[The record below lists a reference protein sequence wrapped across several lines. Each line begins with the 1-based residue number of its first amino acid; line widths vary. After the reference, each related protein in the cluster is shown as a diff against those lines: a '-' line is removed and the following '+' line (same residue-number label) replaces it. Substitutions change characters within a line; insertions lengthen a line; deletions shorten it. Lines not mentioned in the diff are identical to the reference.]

1 MSLPSAPPNR
11 PYSGSLI
18 TFEGV
23 EGAGKTTQI
32 SLLKADL
39 RARGFAVSVTREPG
53 GDPVA
58 EAIRSVLLDT
68 RDPVVPSAE
77 LLLFMASRAQMVEHV
92 LRPRLDDGEVVLC
105 DRFTDSSIVYQ
116 GYGRGIDLDSI
127 RLLNAFATGGIV
139 PDRTLVLDLP
149 ALAGLA
155 RQTERN
161 RMEDEALSFHE
172 RVRAGY
178 LEEARREPG
187 RIRVINAAR
196 SVEAVHSDVLDAV
209 TEALDR
215 SAGPAGR
222 ETGT

>member
-1 MSLPSAPPNR
+1 MTAPANLGYR
-11 PYSGSLI
+11 GVLV

-32 SLLKADL
+32 SLLRADL
-39 RARGFAVSVTREPG
+39 ESQGLEVSVTREPG

-58 EAIRSVLLDT
+58 EAIRSVLLDS
-68 RDPVVPSAE
+68 RDPVAPSAE
-77 LLLFMASRAQMVEHV
+77 LLLFMASRAQMVERV
-92 LRPRLDDGEVVLC
+92 LRPRLEAGEVVLC

-116 GYGRGIDLDSI
+116 GFGRGLDLDSI
-127 RLLNAFATGGIV
+127 RSLNAFATGGIL
-139 PDRTLVLDLP
+139 PDCTLLLDVP

-178 LEEARREPG
+178 LDEARRDPS
-187 RIRVINAAR
+187 RITVINAAR
-196 SVEAVHSDVLDAV
+196 TIEAVHEDVLAAV
-209 TEALDR
+209 NEALAR
-215 SAGPAGR
+215 SRGHQR
-222 ETGT
+222 